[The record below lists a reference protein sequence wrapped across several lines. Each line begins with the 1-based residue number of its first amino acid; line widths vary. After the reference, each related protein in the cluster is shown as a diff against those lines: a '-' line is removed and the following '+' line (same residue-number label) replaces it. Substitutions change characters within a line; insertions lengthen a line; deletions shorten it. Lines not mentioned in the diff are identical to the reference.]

1 MEGILNSVPHAAKQ
15 DAFSGEMCTY
25 SDRKDC
31 SMHGEGVN
39 PVHTKFEV
47 IYHMVKN
54 RSRAPLGRE
63 FSIKIRKAY
72 SRPLQKNESAVNFTG
87 LMVVELYLKQTSAHG
102 ARATKPGGAVVAFL
116 VANTSHGA

>member
-1 MEGILNSVPHAAKQ
+1 MKEGLLASGKQDRGNSQNSVPHEAKQ
-15 DAFSGEMCTY
+15 EAFSREICTY

-31 SMHGEGVN
+31 SMHEARVN

-54 RSRAPLGRE
+54 RSRTPSGRE

-72 SRPLQKNESAVNFTG
+72 SRPLQKNES
-87 LMVVELYLKQTSAHG
+87 VV
-102 ARATKPGGAVVAFL
+102 
-116 VANTSHGA
+116 